1 MSTCPMCGA
10 EFIEGTDDCEQC
22 GNSLTD
28 TFSPR
33 ETISEAEGLLI
44 HRIRE
49 LKPAKPFCVSPDTPT
64 GKVLRTISEQRIGC
78 ALVTDQQQHLLG
90 IFSERDALMRLSVDY
105 RDALDKPISDFMTPE
120 PHTLRAKDRIVFAV
134 QRMDLGGYRHV
145 PIVDN
150 DGKAVGIVSVRDILS
165 YMTENLSDDTE

>member
-28 TFSPR
+28 TFRPR
-33 ETISEAEGLLI
+33 ETTSEAEQLLL

-49 LKPAKPFCVSPDTPT
+49 LEPAKPLCVLPSTTT
-64 GKVLRTISEQRIGC
+64 GDVLRTISEQRIGC
-78 ALVTDQQQHLLG
+78 ALVVDEKEKLLG
-90 IFSERDALMRLSVDY
+90 IFSERDALMRLNVDY
-105 RDALDKPISDFMTPE
+105 RKALDKPISEFMTSS

-134 QRMDLGGYRHV
+134 QRMDLGGFRHV

-150 DGKAVGIVSVRDILS
+150 DGKAVGIVSVRDILG
-165 YMTENLSDDTE
+165 YMTNNLSDDAA